1 METIIVIT
9 VATGVAV
16 AIVVVLLRNL
26 GARPEDYLEILEA
39 HRSHILQEL
48 LYLVRKTIIM

>member
-16 AIVVVLLRNL
+16 AIVAVSLRNL

-48 LYLVRKTIIM
+48 LYLVRNTISM